1 MGSPKNLRKYPQTN
15 NIRRLIYLFST
26 PFLLL
31 NLTTFASHAR
41 EYFNPL
47 MLEIDNPHQE
57 KTDLSVFEEENG
69 QAPGIYRVDISVN
82 NQFQETREVEF
93 SMQPG
98 PDGKALLSP
107 CLSVSQLNAIGVKTD
122 LFPDLGDAAAP
133 CARLDA
139 IPRLAQ
145 SFALARSNCC

>member
-1 MGSPKNLRKYPQTN
+1 
-15 NIRRLIYLFST
+15 
-26 PFLLL
+26 
-31 NLTTFASHAR
+31 
-41 EYFNPL
+41 
-47 MLEIDNPHQE
+47 
-57 KTDLSVFEEENG
+57 
-69 QAPGIYRVDISVN
+69 
-82 NQFQETREVEF
+82 
-93 SMQPG
+93 MQPG

-107 CLSVSQLNAIGVKTD
+107 CLSVSQLNSMGVKTD